1 MRVGVWIKV
10 LLFTAL
16 RYDVVCCYSEMLR
29 LIHASR
35 ATWRVASTANSTGK
49 MMAKC
54 AVVKSMS
61 SSSTIT
67 IDDWRLNIK
76 AMRLQRGDT
85 PTNKATE
92 NSASVFQNLESFSGK
107 GLNAV
112 DVCEAIAAVHGI
124 GLKWGEI
131 DAASKNILAKSSV
144 PLMQSMNADEL
155 AAYVWGLGDLRA
167 TWGYVLHAVSK
178 L

>member
-1 MRVGVWIKV
+1 M
-10 LLFTAL
+10 
-16 RYDVVCCYSEMLR
+16 S
-29 LIHASR
+29 
-35 ATWRVASTANSTGK
+35 
-49 MMAKC
+49 
-54 AVVKSMS
+54 S

-67 IDDWRLNIK
+67 LDDWRLKIK
-76 AMRLQRGDT
+76 AMRLQRGDNNT
-85 PTNKATE
+85 ATE

-131 DAASKNILAKSSV
+131 DAASKNILSKSSV
-144 PLMQSMNADEL
+144 PLMRSMNADEL

-167 TWGYVLHAVSK
+167 TWG
-178 L
+178 